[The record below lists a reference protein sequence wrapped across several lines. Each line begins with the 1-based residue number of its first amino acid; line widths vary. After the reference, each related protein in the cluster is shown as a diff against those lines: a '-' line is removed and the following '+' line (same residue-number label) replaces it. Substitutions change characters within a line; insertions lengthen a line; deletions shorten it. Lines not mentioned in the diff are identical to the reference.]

1 MLLKFKSQYMN
12 SKQKKENSCS
22 VIGATGHIGL
32 PLSFLLAKHKF
43 NVIGIDKDS
52 KKIEMINKRKMPFM
66 ENNFKE
72 LFQNKKLKIKLTE
85 NINEIK
91 KTKYI
96 IVTLGTPIDEYLNPS
111 YSSFFKVIDKIINL
125 LDDSQILILRST
137 LAPGTTRKILEKIQ
151 KKRLKTGIAFCPERI
166 SQGNA
171 VSEIYKL
178 PQIISFSDLKTK
190 KACKKIFKNFT
201 DDIVECSFE
210 EAEISKLFCNSW
222 RYIKFAIA
230 NEFYKICKLHD
241 LNFEKIRY
249 SMMLNYPR
257 TEDFPKSGFAAG
269 PCLLKD
275 TMQLASFSR
284 EQFTFGNS
292 AMLVNESLPDFLV
305 EKLKQEITL
314 KNRKTLILGM
324 AFKADNDDIRDSL
337 AFRLRKKLKQE
348 GSVVTCHDPYIK
360 EFKKYTVKS
369 LIKKN
374 ELILIGCPHKQYKNL
389 QKNFK
394 NKRFIDCWGFL

>member
-1 MLLKFKSQYMN
+1 MY
-12 SKQKKENSCS
+12 SKPKKENSVS
-22 VIGATGHIGL
+22 VIGAAGHIGL

-66 ENNFKE
+66 ENNLKE

-111 YSSFFKVIDKIINL
+111 YTSFFKVIDKIINL

-137 LAPGTTRKILEKIQ
+137 LAPGTTRKILEKI
-151 KKRLKTGIAFCPERI
+151 KNKRLKTGIAFCPERI

-201 DDIVECSFE
+201 NEIIECSFE

-222 RYIKFAIA
+222 RYIKFAVA

-241 LNFEKIRY
+241 LNFEKINTDIFPIVKIKNR
-249 SMMLNYPR
+249 LNEYPS
-257 TEDFPKSGFAAG
+257 TSVIINASNEILVDQFLSKNLPFLAINKIILAI
-269 PCLLKD
+269 LKHRNYKNY
-275 TMQLASFSR
+275 AIR
-284 EQFTFGNS
+284 KPN
-292 AMLVNESLPDFLV
+292 N
-305 EKLKQEITL
+305 LKQINVVDKWARNITL
-314 KNRKTLILGM
+314 KKIKSH
-324 AFKADNDDIRDSL
+324 AF
-337 AFRLRKKLKQE
+337 
-348 GSVVTCHDPYIK
+348 
-360 EFKKYTVKS
+360 
-369 LIKKN
+369 
-374 ELILIGCPHKQYKNL
+374 
-389 QKNFK
+389 
-394 NKRFIDCWGFL
+394 

>member
-1 MLLKFKSQYMN
+1 MINN
-12 SKQKKENSCS
+12 SVA
-22 VIGATGHIGL
+22 VIGAAGHIGL
-32 PLSFLLAKHKF
+32 PLSFLLAKHKYS
-43 NVIGIDKDS
+43 VTGIDKDQ
-52 KKIEMINKRKMPFM
+52 KKIDLINKKKIPFI
-66 ENNFKE
+66 EYGLEKII
-72 LFQNKKLKIKLTE
+72 KKKNLKINFSD
-85 NINEIK
+85 NIKEIK
-91 KTKYI
+91 KNKYI

-111 YSSFFKVIDKIINL
+111 YSDFFRMIDLIIREL
-125 LDDSQILILRST
+125 TDDHILILRST
-137 LAPGTTRKILEKIQ
+137 VAPGTTRKILEKIK
-151 KKRLKTGIAFCPERI
+151 KKRLKAGIAFCPERI

-305 EKLKQEITL
+305 EMLKREITL
-314 KNRKTLILGM
+314 KNKKTLILGM

-348 GSVVTCHDPYIK
+348 GSIVTCHDPYIK
-360 EFKKYTVKS
+360 EFKKHTIKS

-374 ELILIGCPHKQYKNL
+374 ELILIGCPHKHYKNL

-394 NKRFIDCWGFL
+394 NKRLIDCWGFL